1 MFQAKLEYGFDM
13 NDQLA
18 KQAVGVLNY
27 EIDTEIVNLLDKT
40 AGVEDAELI
49 FNKALPVGVSKQQH
63 YQGFMETF
71 EAARTKIYNRTRRFV
86 PNYMVCARDVIKV
99 LAFVEGWKPTSN
111 NAKINGPYF
120 AG

>member
-27 EIDTEIVNLLDKT
+27 EIDTEIVNLLDTT
-40 AGVEDAELI
+40 AGVEDADLI

-86 PNYMVCARDVIKV
+86 PNYMVCARDVIQV
-99 LAFVEGWKPTSN
+99 LAFVEGWKPSSN
-111 NAKINGPYF
+111 NAKINGQIKL
-120 AG
+120 